1 MTVIDLKKYIFEKQK
16 IEYVLIKLNCHN
28 VKYHE
33 KNDYYSASFP
43 DGDNPQGIN
52 VRNNEYLNYR
62 SFSRDVS
69 YDDCKDIISLVEYIK
84 KLSFVKAI
92 KYLHEI
98 LGLEYKWNR
107 NLQKQKKEENKDPLY
122 IFKKWKNKQD
132 KKINVEDIYF
142 LKEEVLDEYI
152 TLLHIDWVREG
163 ITEKT
168 RKKFG
173 LCYSY
178 KHKRVVIPVRYWATG
193 ELMATNMRTT
203 VQNWEELGIKKYFLT
218 KGYNKYINIFGLY
231 ENYNSIQKAGYV
243 VIAESEK
250 SVFKRDSLFDE
261 TVVALQG
268 KTISDEQARILIGL
282 NTEIIISLDKDVNIN
297 EVRYICEKFYN
308 IRPVSY
314 IYDKWNLLKNKEAP
328 MDANDKI
335 YKFLFK
341 YRIKYNEFEHK
352 QYLQSLESRK

>member
-152 TLLHIDWVREG
+152 PLLHIDWVREG

-193 ELMATNMRTT
+193 ELMATNMRPT
-203 VQNWEELGIKKYFLT
+203 VQNWEE
-218 KGYNKYINIFGLY
+218 
-231 ENYNSIQKAGYV
+231 
-243 VIAESEK
+243 
-250 SVFKRDSLFDE
+250 
-261 TVVALQG
+261 
-268 KTISDEQARILIGL
+268 
-282 NTEIIISLDKDVNIN
+282 
-297 EVRYICEKFYN
+297 
-308 IRPVSY
+308 
-314 IYDKWNLLKNKEAP
+314 
-328 MDANDKI
+328 
-335 YKFLFK
+335 
-341 YRIKYNEFEHK
+341 
-352 QYLQSLESRK
+352 